1 MFPPRTDEGENCEIA
16 RVKNE
21 YSFLLELHEF
31 HNPLGHKYKICKLTH
46 AFLMMS

>member
-16 RVKNE
+16 RDKNE
-21 YSFLLELHEF
+21 YSFLLELREF
-31 HNPLGHKYKICKLTH
+31 HNPLGHNTKYVSSH